1 MKKKSLGLFLV
12 GLLMCLIM
20 PFKVEAKEPVTI
32 YFFKG
37 ETCSYC
43 AAAKTFFTSLAD
55 DSEYKD
61 MFVLKEFEI
70 WNNKKN
76 AELASKVAEKMGD
89 TLNGVPYII
98 IGDKT
103 WNGYTSSY
111 GEAFKEQIKKVYND
125 DNYTDTLKDL
135 VSEYE
140 DGASNDNSS
149 LISVLII
156 LGVVIVL
163 GATIYF
169 ARRGVESDT
178 SSLEKKEDNDSVV
191 KNESQKEE
199 PKVEAKKETV
209 KEEKVVSEPKV
220 STEHKKS
227 SSPKKQTSSKQT
239 AKKTTTKKTTTNKK
253 PTAKKQTNKKTSK

>member
-76 AELASKVAEKMGD
+76 AELANKVAEKMGD

-178 SSLEKKEDNDSVV
+178 SSLEKKEDNDLVV

-209 KEEKVVSEPKV
+209 KEEKVETKEESKDYSKMTLTELKAIAKEKGIKGY
-220 STEHKKS
+220 STMKKDELIS
-227 SSPKKQTSSKQT
+227 NLK
-239 AKKTTTKKTTTNKK
+239 
-253 PTAKKQTNKKTSK
+253 

>member
-43 AAAKTFFTSLAD
+43 AAAKTFFTSLED

-76 AELASKVAEKMGD
+76 AELANKVAEKMGD

-111 GEAFKEQIKKVYND
+111 GDAFKEQIKKVYND
-125 DNYTDTLKDL
+125 DSYTDTLKDL
-135 VSEYE
+135 VAEYE
-140 DGASNDNSS
+140 GGTSNDNNS
-149 LISVLII
+149 LISILII
-156 LGVVIVL
+156 LGVVLVL
-163 GATIYF
+163 GVTIYF

-178 SSLEKKEDNDSVV
+178 PSLASEEDEGSVV
-191 KNESQKEE
+191 KKEPQKEE
-199 PKVEAKKETV
+199 KKDEIKKETV
-209 KEEKVVSEPKV
+209 KEEKVASEPKV
-220 STEHKKS
+220 STEPKKS
-227 SSPKKQTSSKQT
+227 SSPKKKTSSKQT
-239 AKKTTTKKTTTNKK
+239 TNKQTAKKTTTNKK

>member
-76 AELASKVAEKMGD
+76 AELANKVAEKMGD

-111 GEAFKEQIKKVYND
+111 GEAFKEQIKKIYND

-140 DGASNDNSS
+140 NGTSNGNNS
-149 LISVLII
+149 LISILII

-191 KNESQKEE
+191 KTNSQKEE
-199 PKVEAKKETV
+199 PKVAAKKETV

-220 STEHKKS
+220 STEPKKS
-227 SSPKKQTSSKQT
+227 SSPKKQTSSKQI

>member
-1 MKKKSLGLFLV
+1 
-12 GLLMCLIM
+12 M

-178 SSLEKKEDNDSVV
+178 SSLEKKEDNDLVV

-209 KEEKVVSEPKV
+209 KEEKVETKEESKDYSKMTLTELKAIAKEKGIKGY
-220 STEHKKS
+220 STMKKDELIS
-227 SSPKKQTSSKQT
+227 NLK
-239 AKKTTTKKTTTNKK
+239 
-253 PTAKKQTNKKTSK
+253 

>member
-169 ARRGVESDT
+169 ARRGVESD
-178 SSLEKKEDNDSVV
+178 
-191 KNESQKEE
+191 
-199 PKVEAKKETV
+199 

>member
-76 AELASKVAEKMGD
+76 AELANKVAEKMGD

-178 SSLEKKEDNDSVV
+178 SSLEEKQDNESVV
-191 KNESQKEE
+191 KTKSQKEE
-199 PKVEAKKETV
+199 PKVAAPKETV